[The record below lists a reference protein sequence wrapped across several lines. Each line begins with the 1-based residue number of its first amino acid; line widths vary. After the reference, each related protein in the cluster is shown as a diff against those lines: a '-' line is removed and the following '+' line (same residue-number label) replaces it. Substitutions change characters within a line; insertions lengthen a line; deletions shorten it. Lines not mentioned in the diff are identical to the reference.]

1 MMNENFFEMIVYL
14 VTSARGCMD
23 EPKIYGSLR
32 LLDSTSMLYELMD
45 QEDIDIGKLDKI
57 IDKINENKHI
67 CMMDR
72 EAFKGLL
79 DELIDELVELTYEI

>member
-1 MMNENFFEMIVYL
+1 MNKKFFEMIVYL
-14 VTSARGCMD
+14 ITSARDCMD

-45 QEDIDIGKLDKI
+45 KEDIDTGKLYKI

-67 CMMDR
+67 CMTDQK
-72 EAFKGLL
+72 AFKELL
-79 DELIDELVELTYEI
+79 DKLIEEFVELTHEI